1 MNIKLIL
8 PALFA
13 TVAILPQV
21 ERYQAVEMT
30 KTRPHTNTLEYY
42 RPSRI
47 VITGDGSRW
56 VVDTAIYEVYKHL
69 RENDTTFRDYCTD
82 SRNVLCNVSV
92 ILHEQFKY
100 EAAIQIAWKDSQ
112 RIYHVNKY

>member
-47 VITGDGSRW
+47 VITGDGYKW
-56 VVDTAIYEVYKHL
+56 VIDTSIYEVYNKHRAKDSIL
-69 RENDTTFRDYCTD
+69 WFDCTD
-82 SRNVLCNVSV
+82 SRNVLCYVTLIPNKQPRYDAS
-92 ILHEQFKY
+92 LM
-100 EAAIQIAWKDSQ
+100 IAWKDSQ